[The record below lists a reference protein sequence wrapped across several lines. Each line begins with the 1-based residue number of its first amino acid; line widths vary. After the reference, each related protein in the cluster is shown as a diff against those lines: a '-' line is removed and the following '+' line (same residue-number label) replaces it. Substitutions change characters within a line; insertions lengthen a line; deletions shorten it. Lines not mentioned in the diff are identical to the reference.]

1 MECYKAQQPL
11 SGCYHF
17 SECEPGMT
25 EDAARE
31 GHELCP
37 SPLTGN
43 RLGTL
48 NLIFL
53 ANKNETDDNGD
64 NDDEKPRQQAV
75 EQVNQGW
82 CHGILTLFRTQI
94 L

>member
-1 MECYKAQQPL
+1 MEHYKAQQSL
-11 SGCYHF
+11 LGCYHF

-37 SPLTGN
+37 SPLTEN

-53 ANKNETDDNGD
+53 ADKNETDDNGD
-64 NDDEKPRQQAV
+64 NDDEKPR
-75 EQVNQGW
+75 
-82 CHGILTLFRTQI
+82 
-94 L
+94 